1 MKRSMSLAAICLAL
15 TTSSLSV
22 LTAQDVAKVSLA
34 LPFETKGKVEL
45 TAAAPADSTEQT
57 TTPPRPTVITA
68 GGKISTDE
76 SGSAAVTL
84 GGLGTVQME
93 RNTEIQIPA
102 EADATHSLELLKGK
116 LFLQINAE
124 ELQKKNAG
132 EFRLKTPASLL
143 AVKGTRFFVD
153 CDRKGETVGLHEGKV
168 LVTES
173 AGKGTAE
180 LLPGQAVT
188 VSPAGIS
195 PVVPLSAKDKN
206 GARAYDT
213 LTLTRTPLL
222 LTFDS
227 RAAAGAG
234 AQQVPMQYFHE
245 GRLLPEPPGNLN
257 DWEFLRFS
265 NFDASVYQYING
277 QRVAADKVSPL
288 SITPEG
294 AVVMATQYRY
304 MPVNKR
310 VKGKT
315 QAAQP
320 VLGDLVKSV
329 RADIH
334 FKGRAWRSVQA
345 GNADVGPL
353 LGLHLRL
360 RVKNVG
366 RVTSAINTSFY
377 ASYSLNTVFEAPP
390 DLPEGGVWEREL
402 VLPVKLDKTGEDS
415 RYNLHLNIYPEG
427 PMDAAGNLRSGTAE
441 LTILDCA
448 LVSKSR

>member
-1 MKRSMSLAAICLAL
+1 MKKSMFLAAICLAL
-15 TTSSLSV
+15 TPSLFV
-22 LTAQDVAKVSLA
+22 LTAQEVAKVSLA
-34 LPFETKGKVEL
+34 LPFDTKGKVEL
-45 TAAAPADSTEQT
+45 TAAAPADSAVQT

-102 EADATHSLELLKGK
+102 EADAAHSLELLKGK

-153 CDRKGETVGLHEGKV
+153 CDRKSETVGLHEGKV

-188 VSPAGIS
+188 VSPGSIS
-195 PVVPLSAKDKN
+195 SVGPLSTKDKY
-206 GARAYDT
+206 GARVYDT

-222 LTFDS
+222 ITFDA
-227 RAAAGAG
+227 RAASGVG
-234 AQQVPMQYFHE
+234 GQQVPMQYFHE
-245 GRLLPEPPGNLN
+245 GRLLAEPPGNLN
-257 DWEFLRFS
+257 DWEYLRFY
-265 NFDASVYQYING
+265 NFFSSGYQFVNG
-277 QRVAADKVSPL
+277 QRVAADTVSPL

-294 AVVMATQYRY
+294 AVVMATEYRY
-304 MPVNKR
+304 KTVSKR

-315 QAAQP
+315 QEAQP

-334 FKGRAWRSVQA
+334 FKGRAWRSMHT
-345 GNADVGPL
+345 GKADVGPL
-353 LGLHLRL
+353 LGLQLRL
-360 RVKNVG
+360 RVTNVG
-366 RVTSAINTSFY
+366 RVTSAINTS
-377 ASYSLNTVFEAPP
+377 SYGSSIPNAVFEAPP
-390 DLPEGGVWEREL
+390 GLPEGGVWEREC

-415 RYNLHLNIYPEG
+415 RYTLHLNLYPEG
-427 PMDAAGNLRSGTAE
+427 PTDAAGNLRSGTAE

>member
-1 MKRSMSLAAICLAL
+1 MKKSMSPAAICLAL
-15 TTSSLSV
+15 TTSFSF
-22 LTAQDVAKVSLA
+22 LTAQEVAKVSLA
-34 LPFETKGKVEL
+34 LPFDTKGKVEL
-45 TAAAPADSTEQT
+45 TAAAASDSAAQT
-57 TTPPRPTVITA
+57 TTPPRPTAITA
-68 GGKISTDE
+68 GGKISTDD

-102 EADATHSLELLKGK
+102 EADAPHSLELLKGK

-153 CDRKGETVGLHEGKV
+153 CERKSETVGLHEGKV

-173 AGKGTAE
+173 TGKGTAE

-188 VSPAGIS
+188 VSPGSIS
-195 PVVPLSAKDKN
+195 PVGPLSARDKN
-206 GARAYDT
+206 GAKAYDV
-213 LTLTRTPLL
+213 LDLTRTPLL
-222 LTFDS
+222 LTFDPQWAS
-227 RAAAGAG
+227 GSAG
-234 AQQVPMQYFHE
+234 QPQPIQYFHE
-245 GRLLPEPPGNLN
+245 GRLLQTPPGALN
-257 DWEFLRFS
+257 DWEFLRFH
-265 NFDASVYQYING
+265 NFNGSGYDYING
-277 QRVAADKVSPL
+277 QRVPVDPVKPL

-304 MPVNKR
+304 KAVSKR
-310 VKGKT
+310 VKGKMEML
-315 QAAQP
+315 QP
-320 VLGDLVKSV
+320 VLGDVVKSI

-334 FKGRAWRSVQA
+334 FKGRAWRSAHA

-353 LGLHLRL
+353 LGLQLRL

-366 RVTSAINTSFY
+366 RVAAAINTSFY
-377 ASYSLNTVFEAPP
+377 TSTSLSTVFEAPP

-415 RYNLHLNIYPEG
+415 RYNLHLNIYPQG
-427 PMDAAGNLRSGTAE
+427 PADAAGNLRSGTAE